1 MNAVL
6 LLAGSAIA
14 KVGAKGGHHMGHF
27 FHGHHFAGV
36 GITWH
41 ICHTVM
47 FVVIACI
54 VGFLL
59 WKFGEFLAQ
68 EWRTYINRR
77 REQEDAKTKQLNTIN
92 EKILELKS
100 PECKAD
106 DARKKEYE
114 EALSAYKKEI
124 TAKK

>member
-6 LLAGSAIA
+6 FLAGSAIA

-41 ICHTVM
+41 ICHTIM
-47 FVVIACI
+47 FVVIVCV

-59 WKFGEFLAQ
+59 WKFGQFLAQ
-68 EWRTYINRR
+68 EWR
-77 REQEDAKTKQLNTIN
+77 A
-92 EKILELKS
+92 
-100 PECKAD
+100 
-106 DARKKEYE
+106 
-114 EALSAYKKEI
+114 
-124 TAKK
+124 

>member
-6 LLAGSAIA
+6 FLAGSAIA

-41 ICHTVM
+41 ICHTIM
-47 FVVIACI
+47 FVVIVCV

-59 WKFGEFLAQ
+59 WKFGQFLAQ
-68 EWRTYINRR
+68 EWRAYRNRKW
-77 REQEDAKTKQLNTIN
+77 QFQ
-92 EKILELKS
+92 
-100 PECKAD
+100 
-106 DARKKEYE
+106 DARNKRIDMIENDNQGENKV
-114 EALSAYKKEI
+114 
-124 TAKK
+124 